1 MNKMHI
7 KKILIVE
14 DNDEDYTATM
24 RAFRKTAIGH
34 PVFRCVDGDEVLDY
48 LYRQNQFADLDG
60 SPYPVLIL
68 LDLNL
73 PNTDGKT
80 VLSLIKLDERLKR
93 IPVVVLSTSNRQD
106 DVDECYQKGANSY
119 LVKHSDFARF
129 AQTIE
134 ALKTYWL
141 EQAALPVNKG

>member
-1 MNKMHI
+1 MKDMQI
-7 KKILIVE
+7 KKILVVE

-24 RAFRKTAIGH
+24 RAFRKTAIRF

-80 VLSLIKLDERLKR
+80 VLSLIKLDARLKR
-93 IPVVVLSTSNRQD
+93 IPVVVLSTSNRQA

-119 LVKHSDFARF
+119 LVKHSDFAQF
-129 AQTIE
+129 TQTIE

-141 EQAALPVNKG
+141 EEAALPVNLG

>member
-1 MNKMHI
+1 MENMQV
-7 KKILIVE
+7 KKILVVE

-24 RAFRKTAIGH
+24 RAFRKTAIRL
-34 PVFRCVDGDEVLDY
+34 PVFRCVDGDEVIDY
-48 LYRQNQFADLDG
+48 LYRQNQFAELDG

-93 IPVVVLSTSNRQD
+93 IPVVVLSTSSRQD

-129 AQTIE
+129 TETIE
-134 ALKTYWL
+134 SLKTYWL